1 MSTYIFILGKHPEL
15 SIAELESRYPKHKIL
30 AKGGDFVV
38 MDLSEVIDQ
47 KEFDQLGGCIKAA
60 KLAKEV
66 DKEELVSGISDVL
79 FDHYH
84 DVKLDYGL
92 SLYGTSESQLRTFL
106 MKLKKRLRTDGVKS
120 RFINNDFKNISAA
133 QYKSI
138 KKKGIELVILKNG
151 NQFMIAEVVGVQDID
166 SYSKRDFDK
175 PFRSMQMG
183 MMPPKLAQI
192 LINLT
197 GVKGGVWDP
206 FCGSGTLVMEGLLMG
221 RDMIGS
227 DINPKHIEG
236 AKQNIDWTIEKF
248 EIRNP
253 PAGRAGPKSEILVH
267 DATEDFSGK
276 FDAIAFE
283 GDLGIPHN
291 QLIHPDKLEK
301 IVDDLDQ
308 LYIRFFENLKAMQC
322 AVPIVAAL
330 PFFKLRDGDEIY
342 LKKTL
347 LAAEKLGF
355 KRDLDLKY
363 FREDQAVG
371 RDIYRFEL
379 KLANE

>member
-15 SIAELESRYPKHKIL
+15 SVAELESRYPEHNVL
-30 AKGGDFVV
+30 SKGEDFVV
-38 MDLSEVIDQ
+38 MDLSVLIDQ
-47 KEFDQLGGCIKAA
+47 NEFDQLGGCIKVG
-60 KLAKEV
+60 KLVKEV
-66 DKEELVSGISDVL
+66 GKEELVSGISDVL
-79 FDHYH
+79 FNHYH

-92 SLYGTSESQLRTFL
+92 SLYGCSENQLRTFL
-106 MKLKKRLRTDGVKS
+106 MKLKKKLRADGIKS

-138 KKKGIELVILKNG
+138 RGKGIELVILKQG
-151 NQFMIAEVVGVQDID
+151 NQFMIGEVVGVQDID

-175 PFRSMQMG
+175 PFRNMQMG

-197 GVKGGVWDP
+197 GVTGKIWDP

-221 RDMIGS
+221 REMVGS
-227 DINPKHIEG
+227 DINSEHIGG
-236 AKQNIDWTIEKF
+236 AKQNVGWLINQF
-248 EIRNP
+248 EIRNL
-253 PAGRAGPKSEILVH
+253 AYRQAVPKSELLVH
-267 DATEDFSGK
+267 DATEAFSGK

-291 QLIHPDKLEK
+291 QFIQPDKLEK
-301 IVDDLDQ
+301 IVDELDQ
-308 LYIRFFENLKAMQC
+308 LYIRFFENLKTMKC
-322 AVPIVAAL
+322 KVPIVAAL

-347 LAAEKLGF
+347 LAAEDMGF
-355 KRDLDLKY
+355 NRDLDLKY
-363 FREDQAVG
+363 SRDDQAVG
-371 RDIYRFEL
+371 RDIYRF
-379 KLANE
+379 KMK